1 MSQTPHAPPAI
12 RVVKVGGSL
21 FDEPRLPQLFGNWLS
36 LQPVATNVLLAG
48 GGALV
53 DAVRR
58 VDRVHA
64 LGEER
69 SHWLAVQAMS
79 VTASLLADLLPR
91 ALLVQRFDKL
101 VALLTNDK
109 PAPELQVLVFDCWQF
124 LREVEPSVPGPR
136 LPHLWQATSDSI
148 AARLAVAI
156 GHAGQSISELV
167 LLKSKLPARGAT
179 LAEAAAAKVV
189 DACFADLATGLPRVR
204 LVNLRSEP
212 FAERIWP
219 AE

>member
-1 MSQTPHAPPAI
+1 MSQSPHATPAI
-12 RVVKVGGSL
+12 RVIKVGGSL
-21 FDEPRLPQLFGNWLS
+21 FDEPRLPQLLGNWLA

-58 VDRVHA
+58 LDRVHA

-79 VTASLLADLLPR
+79 VTASLLADLLPG
-91 ALLVQRFDKL
+91 AMLVERFDKL
-101 VALLTNDK
+101 VALLKNDN
-109 PAPELQVLVFDCWQF
+109 PARESSVIIFECYQF
-124 LREVEPSVPGPR
+124 LREVEPGVPSAR
-136 LPHLWQATSDSI
+136 LPHNWQATSDSI

-167 LLKSKLPARGAT
+167 LLKSKLPAWGAT
-179 LAEAAAAKVV
+179 LAEAAAAEVV

>member
-1 MSQTPHAPPAI
+1 MRQTPHAPPAI

-58 VDRVHA
+58 LDRVHA

-79 VTASLLADLLPR
+79 VTASLLADLLPS
-91 ALLVQRFDKL
+91 AVLVERFDKL
-101 VALLTNDK
+101 AALLTNDK
-109 PAPELQVLVFDCWQF
+109 PAPELQVLIFDCWKF

-156 GHAGQSISELV
+156 EHSGRTISELV

-179 LAEAAAAKVV
+179 LAEAAAAEVV
-189 DACFADLATGLPRVR
+189 DACFADLAKGLPRVR

-212 FAERIWP
+212 FAERSWP